1 LPSERHQFDD
11 QKVDLTRV
19 YHEVRGLKHEVANL
33 SKHVVSEDKPEE
45 SVLWRLKQVED
56 TSAENSKA
64 IERIHAIP
72 IRVFWIAAAA
82 IITLTSVGVATL
94 VWNSIELKGSRS
106 HVP

>member
-1 LPSERHQFDD
+1 MPNRQSQSSEEE
-11 QKVDLTRV
+11 VSLTRV

-56 TSAENSKA
+56 TSIENSKA